1 MSNTT
6 TNTVD
11 ARGLSC
17 PQPIIMT
24 IKEIQKVKKGNIAI
38 LVDTETAQ
46 ENVVRAAKLQGW
58 DIVDTVSTDGD
69 YKIVIRRED

>member
-1 MSNTT
+1 MSNTIS
-6 TNTVD
+6 TVD

-17 PQPIIMT
+17 PQPVIMT
-24 IKEIQKVKKGNIAI
+24 IREIKKVKKGDIAI

-58 DIVDTVSTDGD
+58 SVVEVVSTYGD
-69 YKIVIRRED
+69 YKIVIRREE

>member
-1 MSNTT
+1 MNNTI
-6 TNTVD
+6 NTVD

-17 PQPIIMT
+17 PQPVIMT
-24 IKEIQKVKKGNIAI
+24 IREIKKVKKGDIAI

-58 DIVDTVSTDGD
+58 NVVEVVSTDGN
-69 YKIVIRRED
+69 YKIVIRREE

>member
-1 MSNTT
+1 MSNTI
-6 TNTVD
+6 NTVD

-17 PQPIIMT
+17 PQPVIMT
-24 IKEIQKVKKGNIAI
+24 MKEIQKVKKGDIAI

-58 DIVDTVSTDGD
+58 SVVEVVSTDGN
-69 YKIVIRRED
+69 YKIVIRREE

>member
-1 MSNTT
+1 MSNTI
-6 TNTVD
+6 NTVD

-17 PQPIIMT
+17 PQPVIMT

-38 LVDTETAQ
+38 LVNTETAQ

>member
-1 MSNTT
+1 MNNTI
-6 TNTVD
+6 NTVD

-17 PQPIIMT
+17 PQPVIMT
-24 IKEIQKVKKGNIAI
+24 IREIKKVKKGDIAI

-58 DIVDTVSTDGD
+58 NIVEVVSTDGN
-69 YKIVIRRED
+69 YKIVIRREE

>member
-1 MSNTT
+1 MSNTIS
-6 TNTVD
+6 TVD

-17 PQPIIMT
+17 PQPVIMT
-24 IKEIQKVKKGNIAI
+24 IREIKKVKKGDIAI

-58 DIVDTVSTDGD
+58 SVVEVVSTDGD
-69 YKIVIRRED
+69 YKIVIRREE

>member
-1 MSNTT
+1 MNNTI
-6 TNTVD
+6 NTVD

-17 PQPIIMT
+17 PQPVIMT
-24 IKEIQKVKKGNIAI
+24 IREIKKVKKGDIAI

-58 DIVDTVSTDGD
+58 SVVEVVSTDGN
-69 YKIVIRRED
+69 YKIVIRREE